1 MPRGPR
7 SRRISVWPAPKA
19 QGRWMEPPAEDR
31 AGAWDGGGEGRARAH
46 QGRKGLQLK
55 VTAVAVPLPVFF

>member
-1 MPRGPR
+1 M
-7 SRRISVWPAPKA
+7 WPAPKA

-31 AGAWDGGGEGRARAH
+31 AGAWDGGGEGRAREH